1 MSCLQ
6 FLKKTEGF
14 TLIEALLA
22 ISIMAILAGV
32 LLMVINPAQLQA
44 KARDSK
50 RASSLKAIQTALDL
64 YRSDNSGSAPGTPGS
79 CSNIPSNAAISS
91 ALVPKYIQSLP
102 SDPKDPTIS
111 FMYLTN
117 GSGYVLVAQME
128 TAGSASASPCSGIA
142 KYGGAGYGS
151 CTIESGYSCYGLE
164 SRGD

>member
-1 MSCLQ
+1 MSCPQ
-6 FLKKTEGF
+6 FLKRSEGF

-50 RASSLKAIQTALDL
+50 RASSLKVIQTALDL
-64 YRSDNSGSAPGTPGS
+64 YRSDNSGASPGTNPGS
-79 CSNIPSNAAISS
+79 CVNIATIAT

-128 TAGSASASPCSGIA
+128 TAGSASASPCSGIS

-151 CTIESGYSCYGLE
+151 CTIASGYSCYGLE